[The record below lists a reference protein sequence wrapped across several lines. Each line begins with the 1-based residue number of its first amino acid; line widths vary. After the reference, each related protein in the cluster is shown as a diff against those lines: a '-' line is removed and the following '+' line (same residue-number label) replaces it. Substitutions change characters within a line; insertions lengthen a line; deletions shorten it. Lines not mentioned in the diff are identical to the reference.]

1 MPSAV
6 PLVAPLTQASSSPAS
21 TVLKSTAQWAAQRQ
35 SVPDERDKAYVA
47 LMKALQSWGFFRNL
61 PLGSAGD
68 LVLSAPFCQEFQ
80 EAPHLLP
87 FLAPLS
93 ANLTVHGCD
102 VVDQPYWWN
111 AWQTWAQHTFG
122 GRIKVQLRQQDLA
135 MELLPAAGLIIACHP
150 EVTRGGPWPA
160 ILRNVLQS
168 RKPGA
173 ACVFTTFYLQE
184 AEATAQVCRSQG
196 LATSGRILSML
207 ASLMQREPTTVM
219 LSSLDDSASF
229 VL

>member
-1 MPSAV
+1 
-6 PLVAPLTQASSSPAS
+6 LT
-21 TVLKSTAQWAAQRQ
+21 LW
-35 SVPDERDKAYVA
+35 D
-47 LMKALQSWGFFRNL
+47 
-61 PLGSAGD
+61 
-68 LVLSAPFCQEFQ
+68 EFQ

-184 AEATAQVCRSQG
+184 AEATAQVCRLQG
-196 LATSGRILSML
+196 LACDI
-207 ASLMQREPTTVM
+207 RENPFYAGQPDAVGTYHRYAVI
-219 LSSLDDSASF
+219 
-229 VL
+229 VG